1 MIVKIYISDYDI
13 GILSAIGR
21 TGKAS
26 SNYPQTT
33 EFCIQKAIEE
43 FIMKYT
49 GKSVYDF
56 EYGIQKK
63 GDSID
68 ES

>member
-1 MIVKIYISDYDI
+1 MIVKIHIPDYEI

-33 EFCIQKAIEE
+33 EFCIQKAIDE
-43 FIMKYT
+43 FIVKYT
-49 GKSVYDF
+49 GKEAQDF
-56 EYGIQKK
+56 FDIIEKEIKEQ
-63 GDSID
+63 
-68 ES
+68 